1 MLSAD
6 SGLKRLSL
14 FPQEL
19 TVQLPFALPL
29 AGMTDPN
36 KTPYALLHG
45 IGKSLAPNAEPATL
59 VPAHWPA
66 QGDLLDWCKAAGPG
80 MAVIL
85 ILLGIVFL
93 LFGFSIFK
101 VLVTLNAALLGG
113 YIGMLIGEHNGV
125 EVPASIIGALLSATF
140 AWPTMKYSVAI
151 MGGLFGMILGVA
163 FWRLANL
170 DPTFGWSGGMTGM
183 VLFGLLSF
191 LLFRECVITF
201 TSLQGAVM
209 LVFGLL
215 GLLLKYQDVGTPL
228 AHHFQIKPFLLPL
241 TIFIPTLCGFIYQ
254 KAMIPGAPPAAPA
267 KK

>member
-1 MLSAD
+1 LI
-6 SGLKRLSL
+6 
-14 FPQEL
+14 
-19 TVQLPFALPL
+19 VQLPFDLPL

-45 IGKSLAPNAEPATL
+45 IGKSLAPNAEPASM

-66 QGDLLDWCKAAGPG
+66 QGDLLEWCKAAGPG

-113 YIGMLIGEHNGV
+113 YVGMLIGEHSGV

-151 MGGLFGMILGVA
+151 MGGLFGMVLGVA

-254 KAMIPGAPPAAPA
+254 KAMIPGAPPAAPV